1 MRATR
6 KHTPMARA
14 GRRLRILCVAADW
27 LSTSVAWLLFD
38 IARFNL
44 LDSGFSTLGSF
55 LLSATVMTGQIA
67 FPTAMLGVYWLT
79 GYYNDPLHRSRI
91 TELGQTAA
99 AALAATLAVLM
110 LMLLNDLTPDVK
122 TDYLLLATLFG
133 LLTVIVWIPRAIITA
148 VVTRRFRSGRFMM
161 RAAIIG
167 DHANDDRRLPRGIFP
182 ACRLDAAKAA
192 DYRADDI
199 DCFILTPPSSSSVDS
214 LLPLIGR
221 LMRHDLPVYL
231 SPDTGSTDGFRY
243 GNRRHSAAPAGRKD
257 DRCRAPMLTDLSRT
271 DMDMSTLNI
280 KRLAD
285 ITVSLAALALLWPVI
300 LALAAA
306 IGVTSRGN
314 PFYRQK
320 RIGYHGRLFSIIK
333 LRTMR
338 SGAEDISGP
347 TLSSA
352 DDPRITQL
360 GRVLRKYRIDELP
373 QFVNILCGEMSLVG
387 PRPERPY
394 FEQQVIA
401 IAPQYVLL
409 HQLRPGL
416 TSWGMVDYG
425 YASTVSAMA
434 ERLRYDLLY
443 LENVGF
449 ITDMKII
456 IHTIS
461 TIATGKGI

>member
-1 MRATR
+1 
-6 KHTPMARA
+6 MARA
-14 GRRLRILCVAADW
+14 ARRLRILCVAADW
-27 LSTSVAWLLFD
+27 LSTAVAWLLFD
-38 IARFNL
+38 IARYHIL
-44 LDSGFSTLGSF
+44 ASGFHSLESF

-67 FPTAMLGVYWLT
+67 FPTAMLGIYWLT
-79 GYYNDPLHRSRI
+79 GYYNDPLHRSHI
-91 TELGQTAA
+91 SELGQTAA
-99 AALAATLAVLM
+99 AAFAGTLAVLI
-110 LMLLNDLTPDVK
+110 LVLLNDLTPDVAS
-122 TDYLLLATLFG
+122 DRLLLATLFG
-133 LLTVIVWIPRAIITA
+133 LLLVTVWIPRAIITGA
-148 VVTRRFRSGRFMM
+148 VSRRFSSGRYIR
-161 RAAIIG
+161 RAAIVG
-167 DHANDDRRLPRGIFP
+167 DPGDDKSRLPRGIFP
-182 ACRLDAAKAA
+182 ACRLEAAKAP
-192 DYRADDI
+192 DYRVDDI
-199 DCFILTPPSSSSVDS
+199 DCFILIPEPTQSIDS
-214 LLPLIGR
+214 LLPLAGK

-231 SPDTGSTDGFRY
+231 SPHPDSTMRFPY
-243 GNRRHSAAPAGRKD
+243 GNRRHSSAPAGRKG
-257 DRCRAPMLTDLSRT
+257 DRSPMLTDLSST
-271 DMDMSTLNI
+271 DMDESTLNI

-300 LALAAA
+300 LGVAAA
-306 IGVTSRGN
+306 IGVTSQGS

-338 SGAEDISGP
+338 SDAEDISGP

-352 DDPRITQL
+352 DDPRITPL
-360 GRVLRKYRIDELP
+360 GRILRRYRIDELP
-373 QFVNILCGEMSLVG
+373 QFVNILRGDMSLVG

-401 IAPQYVLL
+401 IAPQYAML

-425 YASTVSAMA
+425 YATTVRAMA

-461 TIATGKGI
+461 TIVTGKGI